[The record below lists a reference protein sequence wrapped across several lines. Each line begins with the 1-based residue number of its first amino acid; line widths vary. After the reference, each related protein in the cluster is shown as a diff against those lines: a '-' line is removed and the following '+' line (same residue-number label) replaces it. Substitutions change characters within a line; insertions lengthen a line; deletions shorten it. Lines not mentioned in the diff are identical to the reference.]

1 MVTAPAGPADQ
12 AVTEGYGPW
21 HPGLE
26 TELPRE
32 LLPLATVFRPENVS
46 TSVTEAFE
54 LSDYCGLRP
63 HELVAFRPERLIIH
77 ELLVRVTAG
86 LAVPDGN
93 DYEDLGRNFRK
104 IASTILTK
112 DIAPHV
118 EDLKRVFEEVR
129 RAAAA
134 VIAQELSDLFA
145 PRRKPGAGPDQ
156 TSWARWSFGFAARQR
171 AFRPR
176 QTAEQ
181 RERRT
186 VLAWSNRAQ
195 AAGGRLEQ
203 SCLQALSTIA
213 TAIAAR
219 RGRLLATKELL
230 ADLATG
236 LVCNDF
242 GSEAIGDALDPLIRQ
257 AALREGYRPLSPQE
271 RPVIM
276 NVKGA
281 SASGKSTMRPLQ
293 KALAGRLGFP
303 WENFALISPDIWR
316 KFLLDYGSLGA
327 AYKYAGTMTGH
338 EIEIIDKKLDRH
350 MATKAARGEM
360 PHLLI
365 DRFRFDSFIE
375 GREPTRLL
383 TRFGDLVYMFFL
395 ITPPEMTVERAWKRG
410 LQVGRYKA
418 LEDLLAHNVEA
429 YAGMPELF
437 FIWALN
443 ARRRVHYEFLD
454 NSVAE
459 GRPLTVAF
467 GWNGEMTIL
476 DLKRMLDIDRFRK
489 INIYAQKPEELYVDK
504 ELAPERNLQF
514 LQRCARLIPIINFAE
529 RETGR
534 VYARLEHGKWTLR
547 DEQRISRLVAD
558 PDVRGAI
565 TALRANVQ
573 DVGAAITAGD
583 SDLQIDDSHN
593 LGAVISYQ

>member
-1 MVTAPAGPADQ
+1 MASAPADLEDQ
-12 AVTEGYGPW
+12 AVTGGYGPW

-26 TELPRE
+26 SELPRE
-32 LLPLATVFRPENVS
+32 LLPLETVFRPENVS
-46 TSVTEAFE
+46 TSVSEAFE

-63 HELVAFRPERLIIH
+63 HELVAFRPERLIVH

-93 DYEDLGRNFRK
+93 DYEDLGRNFRE
-104 IASTILTK
+104 IASTILSK
-112 DIAPHV
+112 DIAPHF

-129 RAAAA
+129 SATSA
-134 VIAQELSDLFA
+134 VIAHELSDLFA
-145 PRRKPGAGPDQ
+145 PGRKPEAGPDQ
-156 TSWARWSFGFAARQR
+156 TRRAPWSFGFAARTR
-171 AFRPR
+171 ESGHRE
-176 QTAEQ
+176 TAEQ
-181 RERRT
+181 RERRI
-186 VLAWSNRAQ
+186 VLARSNKAQ
-195 AAGGRLEQ
+195 ATGDRLEQ
-203 SCLQALSTIA
+203 SCLRALITIA
-213 TAIAAR
+213 TAITAR
-219 RGRLLATKELL
+219 RGRLLATRELL
-230 ADLATG
+230 ADLAAT

-242 GSEAIGDALDPLIRQ
+242 GSEAIGDALAPLIRQ
-257 AALREGYRPLSPQE
+257 AVLREGYRPLSPQE

-281 SASGKSTMRPLQ
+281 SAAGKSTMRPLQ
-293 KALAGRLGFP
+293 RALARRLGFP

-316 KFLLDYGSLGA
+316 KFLLDYGSLGG
-327 AYKYAGTMTGH
+327 AYKYAGTMTGR
-338 EIEIIDKKLDRH
+338 EIEIIDMKLDRH
-350 MATKAARGEM
+350 MAMKAARGEM

-365 DRFRFDSFIE
+365 DRFRFDSFID

-476 DLKRMLDIDRFRK
+476 DVKRMLDIDRFRK
-489 INIYAQKPEELYVDK
+489 INIYAQKPDELYSEK
-504 ELAPERNLQF
+504 ELAPERNVQF
-514 LQRCARLIPIINFAE
+514 LQRCARLIPVINFAD
-529 RETGR
+529 RATGR
-534 VYARLEHGKWTLR
+534 VYARLEHGKWTMR
-547 DEQRISRLVAD
+547 DEQKISRLLAD
-558 PDVRGAI
+558 PDAGAAI
-565 TALRANVQ
+565 MAVRANVQ
-573 DVGAAITAGD
+573 DAAGATTGGN
-583 SDLQIDDSHN
+583 SDLAIDDTHN
-593 LGAVISYQ
+593 LGERREP

>member
-1 MVTAPAGPADQ
+1 MVSVPAGLEDQ
-12 AVTEGYGPW
+12 AVTAGYGPW

-26 TELPRE
+26 SELPRE
-32 LLPLATVFRPENVS
+32 LLPLETVFRPENVA
-46 TSVTEAFE
+46 TSVTQAFE

-63 HELVAFRPERLIIH
+63 HELVAFRPERLIVH
-77 ELLVRVTAG
+77 ELLVHVTAG

-93 DYEDLGRNFRK
+93 DYEDLGRNFRE

-112 DIAPHV
+112 DIAPRF
-118 EDLKRVFEEVR
+118 EDLKRAFEEVR
-129 RAAAA
+129 SAARV
-134 VIAQELSDLFA
+134 VIAHELSDLFP
-145 PRRKPGAGPDQ
+145 PRREPEAAPDQ
-156 TSWARWSFGFAARQR
+156 TGRARWSFGFAART
-171 AFRPR
+171 RPSR
-176 QTAEQ
+176 VRETAEQ

-186 VLAWSNRAQ
+186 VLAWSNKAQ
-195 AAGGRLEQ
+195 TAGGRLEQ
-203 SCLQALSTIA
+203 SCLRALSTIA
-213 TAIAAR
+213 TAITAR

-230 ADLATG
+230 ADLAAT

-242 GSEAIGDALDPLIRQ
+242 GSEAIGEALDPLIRQ

-281 SASGKSTMRPLQ
+281 SAAGKSTMRPLQ
-293 KALAGRLGFP
+293 RALARRLGFP

-316 KFLLDYGSLGA
+316 KFLLDYGTLGA

-350 MATKAARGEM
+350 MAMKAARGEM

-375 GREPTRLL
+375 GKESTRLL

-459 GRPLTVAF
+459 GRPLTAAF

-489 INIYAQKPEELYVDK
+489 INIYAQKPEELYVEK
-504 ELAPERNLQF
+504 ELAPERNIQF

-529 RETGR
+529 RGSGR

-547 DEQRISRLVAD
+547 DEGRISRLLAD
-558 PDVRGAI
+558 PDAKAAI
-565 TALRANVQ
+565 MTLRANVQ
-573 DVGAAITAGD
+573 DAAAISAGD
-583 SDLQIDDSHN
+583 TDLQIDDSHN
-593 LGAVISYQ
+593 LGISDQ